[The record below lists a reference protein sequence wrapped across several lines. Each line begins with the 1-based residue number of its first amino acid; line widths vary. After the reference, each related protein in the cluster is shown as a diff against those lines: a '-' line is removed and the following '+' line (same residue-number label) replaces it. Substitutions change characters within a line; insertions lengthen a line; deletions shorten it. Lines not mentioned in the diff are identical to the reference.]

1 MNQPLRHL
9 DRLGVLIV
17 LVLSASW
24 GFNQVTAKIAMV
36 DIPPMTQA
44 AARSAGGAILLGA
57 YAFWR
62 HPDLLKRDGTL
73 WAGIWSGLAF
83 GAEFV
88 ALFIGLQWTT
98 ASHGILFLYSAP
110 FFVALGLPWITPNET
125 LSRLQWIGLA
135 LSFVGVGLALG
146 VSSGSRDMLI
156 GDALSLLAGA
166 LWGVTTL
173 IMKGTRLRLVPP
185 EKTLLYQLVVSI
197 FILGGFAL
205 WRGEAFPTHISLKA
219 GLAFAYQTIWI
230 VSVTF
235 AIWFWMVQN
244 YRAGELSAFTFLTPI
259 FGVAAGHFIMGD
271 EITPGFAI
279 AVALVAAGILMVNWP
294 AKKRA

>member
-17 LVLSASW
+17 LMLCASW
-24 GFNQVTAKIAMV
+24 GFNQVSAKIAMV
-36 DIPPMTQA
+36 DFPPTTLA
-44 AARSAGGAILLGA
+44 ALRSVGGAILLGA

-62 HPDLLKRDGTL
+62 YPDLLKRDGTL
-73 WAGIWSGLAF
+73 WPGILSGLAF
-83 GAEFV
+83 GGEFV

-98 ASHGILFLYSAP
+98 ASHGILFLYAAP

-125 LSRLQWIGLA
+125 MSRLQWIGLA

-205 WRGEAFPTHISLKA
+205 WRGEVFPTHISLKA
-219 GLAFAYQTIWI
+219 GLAFAYQTVWI

-271 EITPGFAI
+271 EITPGFAL
-279 AVALVAAGILMVNWP
+279 AVGLVAAGILMVNWP